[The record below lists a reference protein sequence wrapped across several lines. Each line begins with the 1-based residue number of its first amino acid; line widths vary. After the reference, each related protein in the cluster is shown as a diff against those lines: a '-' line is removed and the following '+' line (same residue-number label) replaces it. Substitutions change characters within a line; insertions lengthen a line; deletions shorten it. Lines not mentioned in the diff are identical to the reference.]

1 MASSFAIP
9 EVKALVRQPRRD
21 HAQQLLE
28 RLATAV
34 LPIMTQRRFRVHR
47 LIEFFPK
54 DGSLLGM
61 NVNHGAK
68 IYIRLRH
75 KRTPESFLPYE
86 ALLETLLHELTHMY
100 LDELK
105 AEMESLMVR
114 GLEGEEGVKFAA
126 AGEGQRLVQFAA
138 WG

>member
-68 IYIRLRH
+68 IYIRLSG
-75 KRTPESFLPYE
+75 RTESG
-86 ALLETLLHELTHMY
+86 
-100 LDELK
+100 D
-105 AEMESLMVR
+105 
-114 GLEGEEGVKFAA
+114 GVID
-126 AGEGQRLVQFAA
+126 VQFAA